1 MYSFNARRSEASPN
15 RMSLDRHSCR
25 TEHTQRSAK
34 AFKLRIPAKSNSIPE
49 GSRTAFRGEAEQHSG
64 MTPNT
69 IRSVSDAGFLI
80 VREVFGLAKENRS
93 GAQRRQAA
101 TSWKRGAGKG
111 TAVPFP
117 ARHWSDPASVS
128 HRPYAP
134 PPRFLRIESP
144 FISMRWALW
153 TRRSR
158 MPSATVGSPICSC
171 QRATGSCEVRIID
184 RV

>member
-1 MYSFNARRSEASPN
+1 MRARQRGEIQIFRKTIVAEVASP
-15 RMSLDRHSCR
+15 RRRASFES
-25 TEHTQRSAK
+25 Q
-34 AFKLRIPAKSNSIPE
+34 LRIPAEANSIPE
-49 GSRTAFRGEAEQHSG
+49 GSRTPFRDDAEQHSG
-64 MTPNT
+64 MKANT

-80 VREVFGLAKENRS
+80 VWEVFGLAIEEPS
-93 GAQRRQAA
+93 GAERRQAA
-101 TSWKRGAGKG
+101 ASWKRGAGKG

-128 HRPYAP
+128 RRPYAP